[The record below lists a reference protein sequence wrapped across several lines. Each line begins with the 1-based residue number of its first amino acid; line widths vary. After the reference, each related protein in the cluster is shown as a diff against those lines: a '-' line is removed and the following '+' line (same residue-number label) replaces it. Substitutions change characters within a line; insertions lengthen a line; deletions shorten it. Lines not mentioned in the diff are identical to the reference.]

1 MKAILFDYY
10 FEAPDELNDFCKSVG
25 YKNPKYSTN
34 FDLMFDQRI
43 VEFCEKR
50 LSRLWNEQVYKG
62 KESYKF
68 RVGFAGAGYIRE
80 IDTTRKWR
88 IKYNNVDAP
97 IIDYVDINV
106 NDYGRISLISR

>member
-1 MKAILFDYY
+1 MAAILFDYY
-10 FEAPDELNDFCKSVG
+10 FEAPDELNDFCKSIG
-25 YKNPKYSTN
+25 YNNPNYSNN
-34 FDLMFDQRI
+34 FDLMFDQRV
-43 VEFCEKR
+43 VEFCKQR

-68 RVGFAGAGYIRE
+68 RVGFSGAGYIRE

-97 IIDYVDINV
+97 IIDYIDVNV
-106 NDYGRISLISR
+106 NDYGYISLISR